1 MMQKRSQFWLLAL
14 AFLSLLVIFAPQHAY
29 ADDADPCPKGNP
41 IDTGAAV
48 DNNKFQQEREI
59 AIYNFNVTTFP
70 LAKAANE
77 CVENLMKA
85 FSLMPKLVDP
95 LNLFNMIVDGFLM
108 AILNQV
114 CSGLMGMI
122 TSAQQS
128 LVNLTKICLPLPSFG
143 PIIFPH
149 FNAPAC
155 SGAITITPL
164 SFSSPSTL
172 SEWEAS
178 YTNFRH

>member
-1 MMQKRSQFWLLAL
+1 MMQKRSRFWLLAL

-29 ADDADPCPKGNP
+29 ADDADPCPPGNIIDKGY
-41 IDTGAAV
+41 AL
-48 DNNKFQQEREI
+48 DNNKVQQEEQI
-59 AIYNFNVTTFP
+59 AIYNFNDSFP

-77 CVENLMKA
+77 CVEKLMSL
-85 FSLMPKLVDP
+85 FSTLPTLADP
-95 LNLFNMIVDGFLM
+95 LNLFNVAIMAFLNS
-108 AILNQV
+108 ILNQL
-114 CSGLMGMI
+114 CSAAMGVI
-122 TSAQQS
+122 TSAQQA

-143 PIIFPH
+143 AITVPH
-149 FNAPAC
+149 FSAASC

-178 YTNFRH
+178 YTHFRH